1 MVLIYFKMP
10 LISPKYSDPAI
21 CTWLRKVG
29 DEKIKACRAMLR
41 SYHRITQKCTQLQG
55 IIPGP
60 LSRKSQRECFLACM
74 IMCDFVILWNILLC
88 NSVEERHLIKLSIHL
103 PQREFYL
110 KNAISSPALNVDR
123 FFFSSKCST
132 VWLAS
137 QDQIPLGGVKTGQAQ
152 VQRVHHLFVKFSILI
167 R

>member
-123 FFFSSKCST
+123 FFFPQSVQQFGWQARIKYHWEVWRLGKLRSNEFTIFLLSSPS
-132 VWLAS
+132 W
-137 QDQIPLGGVKTGQAQ
+137 
-152 VQRVHHLFVKFSILI
+152 
-167 R
+167 